1 MECFWCSL
9 DHIIYCNSTKDKIM
23 QITFLLNDLAFLPF
37 SCSSIAIIAV
47 FRENC
52 LACFFDGVIFPEN
65 HGNLRGIKSPAMQL
79 GWDCTWQPIVKY
91 AKWKFDAANGHII
104 TILFPLCEVG
114 GASKLLSV
122 LREANASKKG
132 SVICKWI
139 CPRFSQIFLVT
150 EVHLGTSQWC
160 VLIKIDKE

>member
-9 DHIIYCNSTKDKIM
+9 DHIIYCYSTKDKIM
-23 QITFLLNDLAFLPF
+23 QITFLSNDLAFLPF
-37 SCSSIAIIAV
+37 SCNSIAVIAV

-79 GWDCTWQPIVKY
+79 GWNCTDSLLLNMLNGSLMMPTVTSSQY
-91 AKWKFDAANGHII
+91 CSHFAK
-104 TILFPLCEVG
+104 LEVLQ
-114 GASKLLSV
+114 SFYQFSV
-122 LREANASKKG
+122 RPTVLKKE

-150 EVHLGTSQWC
+150 EVHLGTSQ
-160 VLIKIDKE
+160 